1 MTAFLILTLSLFA
14 VVQGAAFATKYS
26 EKVAESFHLSRYVV
40 GFVVVSFISILPEA
54 LIAINSA
61 LQGEPSLGVGTIFGS
76 NVADLTIIFAI
87 LVFIA
92 GRRGVRVEKGLM
104 KKLAIYPLFLTI
116 PLLLGVNGHYSR
128 EEGVVLVIVGIIFY
142 YSVFRR
148 SVGVS
153 SRDPSLAAKRARNI
167 VLLILSMALLL
178 VASHFTAKSAV
189 ELAHFLNVKPVLI
202 GVLIISL
209 GTTIPELFFSIRAI
223 RHKKDSLAVGDILG
237 SVLADA
243 TIVVGLVAIISPF
256 SFPQI
261 IAYIAG
267 GFMVASSIILINT
280 MHTRLRVDRKEAFL
294 LVLIYFI
301 YIACEL
307 IANATTT

>member
-1 MTAFLILTLSLFA
+1 MAAFIILTLSLLA
-14 VVQGAAFATKYS
+14 VIQGAAFATKYS

-40 GFVVVSFISILPEA
+40 GFVVVSFISILPET
-54 LIAINSA
+54 LIAINAA
-61 LQGEPSLGVGTIFGS
+61 LQGEPSLGIGTIFGS

-87 LVFIA
+87 LVFTA

-128 EEGVVLVIVGIIFY
+128 EEGLVLIIVGIIFY

-153 SRDPSLAAKRARNI
+153 SRDSSLVLHRIRNI
-167 VLLILSMALLL
+167 ALLVLSMALLL
-178 VASHFTAKSAV
+178 IASHYTAESAV
-189 ELAHFLNVKPVLI
+189 DLAHFLNVKPVLI

-209 GTTIPELFFSIRAI
+209 GTTIPELFFSLKAV
-223 RHKKDSLAVGDILG
+223 RHQKDSLAVGDILG

-243 TIVVGLVAIISPF
+243 TIVVGIVAIISPF

-267 GFMVASSIILINT
+267 GFMVISSIILINS
-280 MHTRLRVDRKEAFL
+280 MRTRLRVVHKEAVL
-294 LVLIYFI
+294 LILVYII

-307 IANATTT
+307 LANAIIT

>member
-1 MTAFLILTLSLFA
+1 MAAFIILTLSLLA
-14 VVQGAAFATKYS
+14 VIQGAAFATKYS

-40 GFVVVSFISILPEA
+40 GFVVVSFISILPET
-54 LIAINSA
+54 LIAINAA
-61 LQGEPSLGVGTIFGS
+61 LQGEPSLGIGTIFGS

-87 LVFIA
+87 LVFTA

-128 EEGVVLVIVGIIFY
+128 EEGLVLIIVGIIFY

-153 SRDPSLAAKRARNI
+153 SRDSSLVLHRIRNI
-167 VLLILSMALLL
+167 ALLVLSMALLL
-178 VASHFTAKSAV
+178 IASHYTAESAV
-189 ELAHFLNVKPVLI
+189 DLAHFLNVKPVLI

-209 GTTIPELFFSIRAI
+209 GTTIPELFFSLKAV

-243 TIVVGLVAIISPF
+243 TIVVGIVAIISPF

-267 GFMVASSIILINT
+267 GFMVISSIILINS
-280 MHTRLRVDRKEAFL
+280 MRTRLRVVHKEAVL
-294 LVLIYFI
+294 LILVYII

-307 IANATTT
+307 LANAIIT

>member
-1 MTAFLILTLSLFA
+1 MAAFIILTLSLLA
-14 VVQGAAFATKYS
+14 VIQGAAFATKYS

-40 GFVVVSFISILPEA
+40 GFVVVSFISILPET
-54 LIAINSA
+54 LIAINAA
-61 LQGEPSLGVGTIFGS
+61 LQGEPSLGIGTIFGS

-87 LVFIA
+87 LVFTA

-128 EEGVVLVIVGIIFY
+128 EEGLVLIIVGIIFY

-153 SRDPSLAAKRARNI
+153 SRDSSLVLHRIRNI
-167 VLLILSMALLL
+167 ALLVLSMALLL
-178 VASHFTAKSAV
+178 IASHYTAESAV
-189 ELAHFLNVKPVLI
+189 DLAHFLNVKPVLI

-209 GTTIPELFFSIRAI
+209 GTTIPELFFSLKAV

-243 TIVVGLVAIISPF
+243 TIVVGIVAIISPF

-267 GFMVASSIILINT
+267 GFMVISSIILINS
-280 MHTRLRVDRKEAFL
+280 MRTRLRVVHKEAVL
-294 LVLIYFI
+294 LILVYII

-307 IANATTT
+307 LANAIIN

>member
-1 MTAFLILTLSLFA
+1 MTSFIILALSLLA
-14 VVQGAAFATKYS
+14 VIQGAAFATKYS

-40 GFVVVSFISILPEA
+40 GFVVVSFISILPET
-54 LIAINSA
+54 LIAINAA
-61 LQGEPSLGVGTIFGS
+61 LQGEPSLGIGTIFGS

-87 LVFIA
+87 LVFTA

-128 EEGVVLVIVGIIFY
+128 EEGLVLIIVGIIFY

-153 SRDPSLAAKRARNI
+153 SRDPSLVLHRIRNI
-167 VLLILSMALLL
+167 ALLVLSMALLL
-178 VASHFTAKSAV
+178 IASHYTAESAV
-189 ELAHFLNVKPVLI
+189 DLAHFLNVKPVLI

-209 GTTIPELFFSIRAI
+209 GTTIPELFFSLKAV
-223 RHKKDSLAVGDILG
+223 RHHKDSLAVGDILG

-243 TIVVGLVAIISPF
+243 TIVVGIVAIISPF

-267 GFMVASSIILINT
+267 GFMVISSIVLINS
-280 MHTRLRVDRKEAFL
+280 MRTRLRVVRKEAVL
-294 LVLIYFI
+294 LIMIYVI

-307 IANATTT
+307 LANAITT

>member
-1 MTAFLILTLSLFA
+1 MVAFTILTLSLFA
-14 VVQGAAFATKYS
+14 VIQGAAFATKYS

-40 GFVVVSFISILPEA
+40 GFVVVSFISILPET
-54 LIAINSA
+54 LIAINAA
-61 LQGEPSLGVGTIFGS
+61 LQGEPSLGIGTIFGS

-87 LVFIA
+87 LVFTA

-128 EEGVVLVIVGIIFY
+128 EEGLVLIIVGIIFY

-153 SRDPSLAAKRARNI
+153 SRDSSLVLHRIRNI
-167 VLLILSMALLL
+167 ALLVLSMALLL
-178 VASHFTAKSAV
+178 IASHYTAESAV
-189 ELAHFLNVKPVLI
+189 DLAHFLNVKPVLI

-209 GTTIPELFFSIRAI
+209 GTTIPELFFSLKAV

-243 TIVVGLVAIISPF
+243 TIVVGIVAIISPF

-267 GFMVASSIILINT
+267 GFMVISSIILINS
-280 MHTRLRVDRKEAFL
+280 MRTRLRVVHKEAVL
-294 LVLIYFI
+294 LILVYII

-307 IANATTT
+307 LANAIIT